1 MVKAGDKFI
10 IEIESAYYPACAF
23 TADDIGRSPSEL
35 MDKVNKLNFELYKI
49 KGFNTLVFDDNGLH
63 KLERYQEP
71 DKSLYFN
78 GWDSGTEDGW
88 QLAKKVA
95 NLPAA
100 VRDAL
105 FGYADPQFIFR
116 MYSAEEAMKILVKYE
131 EE

>member
-1 MVKAGDKFI
+1 MAKPGDKYV
-10 IEIESAYYPACAF
+10 IEIDEALFKNGSPYPIAYKA
-23 TADDIGRSPSEL
+23 
-35 MDKVNKLNFELYKI
+35 
-49 KGFNTLVFDDNGLH
+49 KGFNTLVFDSCGLQ

-71 DKSLYFN
+71 DKSSYFK
-78 GWDSGTEDGW
+78 GWDDGMEDGW